1 MKTLGLIGGTSWL
14 SAADYYKIINLE
26 INKQLGGLNSA
37 KLFLYSL
44 NYEEFK
50 PSADPSEWER
60 IASLLTDISTRLETA
75 GAECIILCANTPH
88 MVADDIQKNISI
100 PLIHIAEVTAKAIVQ
115 QKIKTVALLGTKFT
129 MEQSF
134 FKDKLTNAGIT
145 ALIPNEPDRAF
156 IHDSIFNELGK
167 GIFTEATKQKYLN
180 IINKLIEEGAE
191 GVIFGC
197 TEIPMLIKEDE
208 CTAPVF
214 DTLMIHAK
222 AAAEFALGS

>member
-14 SAADYYKIINLE
+14 SAADYYKIINQE

-60 IASLLTDISTRLETA
+60 IAIQLTDISTRLETA

-88 MVADDIQKNISI
+88 MVADNIQKNISI

-208 CTAPVF
+208 CTVPVF

-222 AAAEFALGS
+222 AAAKFALGS

>member
-14 SAADYYKIINLE
+14 SAADYYKIINQE

-60 IASLLTDISTRLETA
+60 IASQLTDISTRLETA

-88 MVADDIQKNISI
+88 MVADNIQKNISI

-208 CTAPVF
+208 CRVPVF
-214 DTLMIHAK
+214 DTLMLHAK
-222 AAAEFALGS
+222 AAAKFALGS

>member
-60 IASLLTDISTRLETA
+60 IANQLTDISTRLETA

-145 ALIPNEPDRAF
+145 PLIPNEPDRAF
-156 IHDSIFNELGK
+156 IHDTIFNELGK

-208 CTAPVF
+208 CTVPVF

-222 AAAEFALGS
+222 AAVEFALNY